1 MDSLCSLNVC
11 FLRLDIFT
19 IRENQVPGA
28 GGEVLFTDAISDHA
42 KNNMVIGFKFTGRRF
57 DCGTLDGFVEAT
69 NTVFQEMTF

>member
-42 KNNMVIGFKFTGRRF
+42 KNNMVIGFKFTG
-57 DCGTLDGFVEAT
+57 
-69 NTVFQEMTF
+69 